1 MSTGFKGPGVEVKKL
16 TSMIAYFD
24 SPIGFL
30 EITASEHGIGS
41 LYFREGTFP
50 SNKPSGVLKNCFDQ
64 LAEYFEGKRKIFS
77 LDLDPEG
84 TDFQKKVWNELLK
97 IPFGETISYLELS
110 KRLGDV
116 KAIRAVGNANG
127 KNPVSVIVPCHRVI
141 GTNGK
146 LIGYGGGLWRKRWLL
161 EFERS
166 FVQKD
171 LFSK

>member
-1 MSTGFKGPGVEVKKL
+1 
-16 TSMIAYFD
+16 
-24 SPIGFL
+24 
-30 EITASEHGIGS
+30 
-41 LYFREGTFP
+41 
-50 SNKPSGVLKNCFDQ
+50 
-64 LAEYFEGKRKIFS
+64 
-77 LDLDPEG
+77 
-84 TDFQKKVWNELLK
+84 
-97 IPFGETISYLELS
+97 LS
-110 KRLGDV
+110 KRVGNV

-141 GTNGK
+141 GTNGR

>member
-1 MSTGFKGPGVEVKKL
+1 
-16 TSMIAYFD
+16 
-24 SPIGFL
+24 
-30 EITASEHGIGS
+30 
-41 LYFREGTFP
+41 LYFTKATFP
-50 SNKPSGVLKNCFDQ
+50 ENKPAGIVKNCFDQ
-64 LAEYFEGKRKIFS
+64 LKEYFEGKRKIFS
-77 LDLDPEG
+77 IDLDFEG

-97 IPFGETISYLELS
+97 IPFGQTISYLELS
-110 KRLGDV
+110 RRIGDV

-127 KNPVSVIVPCHRVI
+127 KNPVSIIVPCHRVI
-141 GTNGK
+141 GTSGK